1 MVPTDTCMLAFA
13 GMVDDIPVCVT
24 HGHSNGCTLW
34 SMLDDNEVWSTFV
47 DPISYPDKSDQTG
60 LVWSGWSLGG
70 SVGWRSVIQAGNKQ
84 QQWCNGQLIFN
95 LTFLSM
101 KFIRTKKNIQSI
113 IQLFSIKFKH
123 FYLFL
128 GPFGFFFLFFIQTL
142 RLVYMLLFIE
152 YFRFAGVSNQNQL
165 VVVKW
170 TYHLYWWVS
179 CSC

>member
-101 KFIRTKKNIQSI
+101 KFIRTKKHTINHTTFFNQIQT
-113 IQLFSIKFKH
+113 
-123 FYLFL
+123 
-128 GPFGFFFLFFIQTL
+128 FLFISWSLWLFFSFFHPNSPTRLHALVHRILSL
-142 RLVYMLLFIE
+142 RRRVEPEPTRSCKMDLPPLLV
-152 YFRFAGVSNQNQL
+152 G
-165 VVVKW
+165 
-170 TYHLYWWVS
+170 
-179 CSC
+179 

>member
-101 KFIRTKKNIQSI
+101 KFIRTKKTYNQSYNFFQSNSNIFI
-113 IQLFSIKFKH
+113 
-123 FYLFL
+123 YFL
-128 GPFGFFFLFFIQTL
+128 VPLAFFFFFSSKLSDSSTC
-142 RLVYMLLFIE
+142 
-152 YFRFAGVSNQNQL
+152 
-165 VVVKW
+165 
-170 TYHLYWWVS
+170 S
-179 CSC
+179 CSSNTFASPACRTRTNS